1 MTMQAWQTV
10 FPPEERAIYEKGGFG
25 KRQAMGLRPVL
36 LIVDVTYSFIGRTR
50 QNVLASIE
58 EFRTSCG
65 EVGWEAL
72 PRIRRVLE
80 AARQS
85 QVTIVFTK
93 GDPEYKAFCG
103 GSTKGYTPEE
113 ARRLHAE
120 AIADEIAPRSDEFV
134 LRKTKASAFFGT
146 PLANYLTANHI
157 DTVLVCGTST
167 SGCVRATV
175 VDAFSYGYP
184 VFVIEEGCFD
194 RSLLSHRVSLYEM
207 NAKYANVILLEEA
220 LQYLER
226 VGAAGHPAR

>member
-1 MTMQAWQTV
+1 MTMRPWQTV
-10 FPPEERAIYEKGGFG
+10 FPGEERAIYEKGGYG
-25 KRQAMGLRPVL
+25 QRQTLGERPAL

-80 AARQS
+80 AARRA
-85 QVTIVFTK
+85 QVTVVFTK
-93 GDPEYKAFCG
+93 GDPEYKAFSG
-103 GSTKGYTPEE
+103 GSTKGYTSEE
-113 ARRLHAE
+113 ARRLHTE
-120 AIADEIAPRSDEFV
+120 AIADEIAPHSDEFV
-134 LRKTKASAFFGT
+134 IRKTKASAFFGT
-146 PLANYLTANHI
+146 PLATYLTAHNI
-157 DTVLVCGTST
+157 DTLLVCGTTT

-175 VDAFSYGYP
+175 VEAFSHGYP

-194 RSLLSHRVSLYEM
+194 RSSLSHRVSLYEM
-207 NAKYANVILLEEA
+207 NAKYADVILLDEA